1 MRIVTA
7 DENEAAGPAVVD
19 EHGHN
24 EDHFDNDEFDFEDAD
39 DTPSMPVHPIAV
51 DPEVCPAIGPH
62 VHPDAS
68 PEVVASMPVE
78 AVVVVPE
85 VGVPSMPVE
94 AVEVDREVGVLH
106 VVMPSMPVGVDHEVA
121 VQIVT
126 PSMPAEAAR
135 VDIDAAPGMGVS
147 KPVRWDN
154 VDIVSK
160 QASQ

>member
-19 EHGHN
+19 EYGHD
-24 EDHFDNDEFDFEDAD
+24 EDHFDNDEFEVEDAD
-39 DTPSMPVHPIAV
+39 GTPSMPVHPIAV
-51 DPEVCPAIGPH
+51 DPDVCPAIGPH

-94 AVEVDREVGVLH
+94 AVEVGVLH

-126 PSMPAEAAR
+126 PSMPADAAR
-135 VDIDAAPGMGVS
+135 VDINAAPGMGVS

>member
-19 EHGHN
+19 EYGHD
-24 EDHFDNDEFDFEDAD
+24 EDHFDNDEFEVEDAD
-39 DTPSMPVHPIAV
+39 GTPSMPVHPIAV
-51 DPEVCPAIGPH
+51 DPDVCPAIGPH

-78 AVVVVPE
+78 AVVVDPE
-85 VGVPSMPVE
+85 VGVPSMPVK
-94 AVEVDREVGVLH
+94 AVEVDREVGVLQ
-106 VVMPSMPVGVDHEVA
+106 VVMPSVPVGVDHEVA
-121 VQIVT
+121 MQIVT

-135 VDIDAAPGMGVS
+135 VDIFAAPGMGVS
-147 KPVRWDN
+147 KSVRWDN